1 MINKEMLKAYS
12 ANYGVSLSE
21 MELERFDY
29 LCQRLLRWNEHV
41 NLTAITDP
49 DEIVIKH
56 FVDSLTLMPYTDL
69 PHGANVI
76 DVGCGAGF
84 PGLPII
90 IHRPDLNITF
100 LDSVGKKLSFISEA
114 LSNSG
119 LLGETVHARAE
130 ELAHQKTHRE
140 KFDLAVS
147 RAVASLNIL
156 AEYCLPFVKPGGY
169 FIAMK
174 GAQDEVELGSNA
186 IKQHGGEIEQVVSLK
201 LPNNDER
208 NLIIVKKISQ
218 TSSKYPRKSKK
229 ISTKPL

>member
-21 MELERFDY
+21 MELDRFDY

-114 LSNSG
+114 LSNCG

-186 IKQHGGEIEQVVSLK
+186 ITQLGGEIEQVCFA
-201 LPNNDER
+201 E
-208 NLIIVKKISQ
+208 
-218 TSSKYPRKSKK
+218 TSE
-229 ISTKPL
+229 

>member
-21 MELERFDY
+21 IELDRFDY

-114 LSNSG
+114 LSNCG
-119 LLGETVHARAE
+119 LLGETAHARAE

-186 IKQHGGEIEQVVSLK
+186 ITQLGGEIEQVVSLK

>member
-130 ELAHQKTHRE
+130 ELAYQKTHRE

-186 IKQHGGEIEQVVSLK
+186 IKQLGGEIEQVVSLK

>member
-130 ELAHQKTHRE
+130 ELAHQKHTEKNLTLQSAVPLHRLT
-140 KFDLAVS
+140 FLRNIAC
-147 RAVASLNIL
+147 RSLSPADI
-156 AEYCLPFVKPGGY
+156 
-169 FIAMK
+169 
-174 GAQDEVELGSNA
+174 
-186 IKQHGGEIEQVVSLK
+186 SL
-201 LPNNDER
+201 
-208 NLIIVKKISQ
+208 Q
-218 TSSKYPRKSKK
+218 
-229 ISTKPL
+229 

>member
-21 MELERFDY
+21 MELDRFDY

-119 LLGETVHARAE
+119 LLGETVHVRAE

-186 IKQHGGEIEQVVSLK
+186 IKQLGGEIEQVVSLK